1 MSKKKKYVVPLQLVE
16 LEDEN
21 YHILIETI
29 FQNGEKGKWA
39 IDTGASKTVF
49 DANLIEHFK
58 LNNEA
63 NIDVQ
68 SAGIGEGQIETQTG
82 ILTNIKIGHAEIK
95 NRNVALIDLKHVNKL
110 YEQFTSEQIVG
121 LLGSDFLFEF
131 KSIID
136 YKKLQLTFY
145 V

>member
-58 LNNEA
+58 CNLLSFFLN
-63 NIDVQ
+63 
-68 SAGIGEGQIETQTG
+68 SART
-82 ILTNIKIGHAEIK
+82 
-95 NRNVALIDLKHVNKL
+95 
-110 YEQFTSEQIVG
+110 
-121 LLGSDFLFEF
+121 
-131 KSIID
+131 
-136 YKKLQLTFY
+136 
-145 V
+145 

>member
-1 MSKKKKYVVPLQLVE
+1 MSKKKKHLIPIQLVE

-29 FQNGEKGKWA
+29 FENGEKGKWA

-49 DANLIEHFK
+49 DTNQVNHVKVID
-58 LNNEA
+58 NSDN
-63 NIDVQ
+63 DVQ

-82 ILTNIKIGHAEIK
+82 ILTDIKIGNAQISK
-95 NRNVALIDLKHVNKL
+95 RVVALIDLNHVNNL
-110 YEQFTSEQIVG
+110 YDHFTNEKIVG
-121 LLGSDFLFEF
+121 LLGSDFLLEY
-131 KSIID
+131 KAIID

-145 V
+145 T